1 MSTQSVGSSTTSATS
16 SSQYSTGDQL
26 TSLGSGSP
34 LQVTGLASGLDTNAI
49 VTALMATQQQQVTNL
64 TNQQTGLTAMNTQL
78 TSIQAAL
85 SKVAT
90 DAQALGN
97 PSLFAYTQTITST
110 NPTLVGATA
119 TSNNGAVVGG
129 YQVSV
134 SAAGERVPADVPVHE
149 PDLGR
154 HDHDRRPADLA
165 GGRRLRPGPRQ
176 RDQLQPER
184 QRLGDRD
191 GLAER
196 AAPPPSCCP
205 TARRARPTPPATSST
220 SATRA
225 ARSPSRLSSRRP
237 ASTPQYTINGG
248 ATQYSS
254 SNTISGA
261 AVTGTP
267 NSTTN
272 PGATQTIPG
281 VSLSLNGVT
290 GSTPVTVT
298 VGSPAPSTQNIQT
311 AVQQFITD
319 YNSAISQIQTQLT
332 QAPSSSDPTQGTL
345 FGDSDLQQLL
355 SNMREQ
361 MDATVGGLT
370 GSITSMLNIG
380 VSTGAASGTAAPSQ
394 SSISGNLT
402 LDATALTQAL
412 TSNSSAVH
420 RCFRAGRSTSRSWST
435 TRRRPAAR
443 SPRGSR
449 ATTPRSATSANQIDN
464 LNTANAQKQTE
475 LVQRVRADGG
485 DAVLQPVD
493 EQLADQPDRRPA
505 DRNSNS
511 ERPALTKRPERLK
524 SPRRLPSIWR
534 GRTRSSNPP
543 RRPPT
548 MTPSPATPNA
558 PTAKARC

>member
-1 MSTQSVGSSTTSATS
+1 MSTQSVGSSTNSAPS
-16 SSQYSTGDQL
+16 SSQFSTGDQL
-26 TSLGSGSP
+26 TSLGTGSP

-49 VTALMATQQQQVTNL
+49 VNALMASQQQQVTNL
-64 TNQQTGLTAMNTQL
+64 TNQQSGLTAMNTQL
-78 TSIQAAL
+78 QAIQTAL
-85 SKVAT
+85 TKVAN

-134 SAAGERVPADVPVHE
+134 TQLASASQRTFQFTSPSSADTVTIDGQQISLAAGASAQDLVNAVNSNQNASVWATVTASPSGGPATVV
-149 PDLGR
+149 LS
-154 HDHDRRPADLA
+154 DRATGAPATA
-165 GGRRLRPGPRQ
+165 GGFIAVSDTAGSLTEETQYAQGGV
-176 RDQLQPER
+176 D
-184 QRLGDRD
+184 
-191 GLAER
+191 AE
-196 AAPPPSCCP
+196 
-205 TARRARPTPPATSST
+205 
-220 SATRA
+220 
-225 ARSPSRLSSRRP
+225 
-237 ASTPQYTINGG
+237 YTINGG

-261 AVTGTP
+261 AVSGTP

-319 YNSAISQIQTQLT
+319 YNSAISTIQTQLT

-355 SNMREQ
+355 STMREQ

-370 GSITSMLNIG
+370 ASITSMLDIG
-380 VSTGAASGTAAPSQ
+380 VSTGAASGSSAPSQ

-402 LDATALTQAL
+402 LDVNALTQAL
-412 TSNSSAVH
+412 TNNGSAVKSMLQSWSINFSFMVDNEASPGGTIDS
-420 RCFRAGRSTSRSWST
+420 RIQGDDTQINYLATQISNLNAANAAKQQDLVNEFAQMEATLSSNQSTSSWLTSQINAL
-435 TRRRPAAR
+435 P
-443 SPRGSR
+443 
-449 ATTPRSATSANQIDN
+449 TP
-464 LNTANAQKQTE
+464 
-475 LVQRVRADGG
+475 
-485 DAVLQPVD
+485 
-493 EQLADQPDRRPA
+493 
-505 DRNSNS
+505 
-511 ERPALTKRPERLK
+511 
-524 SPRRLPSIWR
+524 
-534 GRTRSSNPP
+534 
-543 RRPPT
+543 
-548 MTPSPATPNA
+548 
-558 PTAKARC
+558 